1 MLPIN
6 GQSDAWL
13 TWPLEPLALK
23 PNPGLAYFVD
33 GMRRQAIF
41 CRRRHQPRRLPSTG
55 PRCRA
60 GNKLALTRFFFERE
74 SPVKEKTVQDHEG
87 RKHPADTAR
96 AGGAAYAP
104 HDEGAE
110 KLARK
115 ARDDRTPARTTGE
128 IKRAKKQK
136 KKK

>member
-1 MLPIN
+1 MPPTN

-13 TWPLEPLALK
+13 AWSLEPLVLK
-23 PNPGLAYFVD
+23 PNSRTRLFAD
-33 GMRRQAIF
+33 GMRCQAIF
-41 CRRRHQPRRLPSTG
+41 RRYQLRRLLSTG
-55 PRCRA
+55 RA
-60 GNKLALTRFFFERE
+60 GNQAGSQALFLERE
-74 SPVKEKTVQDHEG
+74 SFVKEKTVPDQEG
-87 RKHPADTAR
+87 KKHPSDTAR

-115 ARDDRTPARTTGE
+115 ARDDRTPERTMSQ
-128 IKRAKKQK
+128 IKRAEKPK